1 MKQPHV
7 DKSQDWSNYIHILN
21 NDNSV
26 LRTIAVTVPADI
38 VKTVYQ
44 QAVIAQQKNSQPYG
58 LRQNDAPL
66 SYIEQAYQ
74 GHILEQV
81 HEFLFNFF
89 VINVLYDQ
97 LRAQKVLLAGSP
109 RLTSIKMDEY
119 SNAVYTFSAT
129 ILPHMDI
136 IEWKYFPFKAPKRK
150 RYKDLDRQVELFLEE
165 EAKNKEIDGKQYIN
179 LDDWVNFDIMLA
191 NQNGEILLDGY
202 HENLWLKIGN
212 EEADSTY
219 QDLFLGKKIGDVL
232 ITNNEALQE
241 YFNEQ
246 ADSNFNFCVTI
257 RDIVPNAYVCIDSLK
272 KQFRIKT
279 NKDLH
284 QKLVEVFS
292 YRNDISQRK
301 TMIDEACRLM
311 LSKHIF
317 NAPHFLVLRQQ
328 EELLHAIQANP
339 DYLVY
344 KMQKDFKRTVEQLAE
359 RQVKETILMD
369 AIAFNERL
377 DISHDD
383 VKNYLNLTK
392 RMRTREFIHFRLPS
406 TKIRGQ
412 EEPII
417 TQELMAYCLREKA
430 LNYIIYHLTKK

>member
-1 MKQPHV
+1 MKQPHIN
-7 DKSQDWSNYIHILN
+7 DSQSWSQYINIIN
-21 NDNSV
+21 SDNPV
-26 LRTIAVTVPADI
+26 LRTISVTVPSDV

-44 QAVIAQQKNSQPYG
+44 QAVIAQQRHSQPYG
-58 LRQNDAPL
+58 LHQNEAPL
-66 SYIEQAYQ
+66 RYIEQAYQ
-74 GHILEQV
+74 GHILDQV
-81 HEFLFNFF
+81 YEFLFKFF
-89 VINVLYDQ
+89 VINILYDE
-97 LRAQKVLLAGSP
+97 LRTQKVLLAGSP
-109 RLTSIKMDEY
+109 RLTAITMDDY
-119 SNAVYTFSAT
+119 NNAIYKFSAT
-129 ILPHMDI
+129 VFPQMDI
-136 IEWKYFPFKAPKRK
+136 MEWKYFPFKAPRRK

-165 EAKNKEIDGKQYIN
+165 EEHNKETLSKQYVCE
-179 LDDWVNFDIMLA
+179 DDWVNFDVMLA
-191 NQNGEILLDGY
+191 NENGEALLDGY
-202 HENLWLKIGN
+202 HENLWLKIGT
-212 EEADSTY
+212 EEADTTY
-219 QDLFLGKKIGDVL
+219 QELFLGKNIGDV
-232 ITNNEALQE
+232 IVTHNEALQE

-246 ADSNFNFCVTI
+246 SGSNFNFCVTI
-257 RDIVPNAYVCIDSLK
+257 RDIIPDVYVCIDSLK

-311 LSKHIF
+311 LTKHAF

-328 EELLHAIQANP
+328 EELLQTIQSNP

-344 KMQKDFKRTVEQLAE
+344 KMQKDFQRSIEQLAE

-406 TKIRGQ
+406 TKVRGQ

-417 TQELMAYCLREKA
+417 TQELMTYCLREKA